1 MKRLGLSVILMIV
14 FALTLTGCN
23 LPIGERQPAS
33 PAEPTAELPEATA
46 EPPAVTPEPPAATTE
61 PEIVDDSQFEVVV
74 MENAEGGGKFD
85 IYLQNIATNETIFYA
100 TVENAQVQHYHA
112 YEHHNG
118 HIYVI
123 KRVGDPDVTDDWAD
137 ELWMYTASG
146 EGKQVYALKGL
157 DFRVSPDEAYIAV
170 TGGDVTVGEQLVLLD
185 GQGNELQRYT
195 PDQVVVGPEPD
206 MLLIGLLDWSDDGT
220 TLWLESGGPGL
231 TSFSRL
237 AAATGEIARYDV
249 LHLNI
254 PRSDATLN
262 VNAGK
267 VAYSDYPT
275 FYDAMN
281 AQEFKDSGAEVTL
294 YVYVLDTQVL
304 QEIAVSTAKEFDPV
318 WLDATT
324 IEYNDPAGEGRVT
337 STTP

>member
-1 MKRLGLSVILMIV
+1 MKRLGLPVILAIV
-14 FALTLTGCN
+14 IVLTLAGCN
-23 LPIGERQPAS
+23 LPIGERQPA
-33 PAEPTAELPEATA
+33 PPVEPTTQPPEATT
-46 EPPAVTPEPPAATTE
+46 EPPAATTEPPAATTE
-61 PEIVDDSQFEVVV
+61 PEIVDDTQFEVVV

-85 IYLQNIATNETIFYA
+85 VYLKNTATEETIFYA

-118 HIYVI
+118 HIYII
-123 KRVGDPDVTDDWAD
+123 KRVGDPSITDDWVD
-137 ELWMYTASG
+137 ELWMYTAPG

-170 TGGDVTVGEQLVLLD
+170 TGGGVSVGEQLVMLD

-195 PDQVVVGPEPD
+195 PDQVVTGPEPD
-206 MLLIGLLDWSDDGT
+206 MLLIGLLDWSDDST

-237 AAATGEIARYDV
+237 TAATGEITLYDV

-254 PRSDATLN
+254 PRSDVALN

-267 VAYSDYPT
+267 VAYSDYPM
-275 FYDAMN
+275 FFDATN
-281 AQEFKDSGAEVTL
+281 AQEFKDSGTEVTL
-294 YVYVLDTQVL
+294 YIYVLDTQVL

-318 WLDATT
+318 WLNPAM